1 MGKMECMA
9 SNVDLS
15 QFLRRCRARIAPESA
30 GLPEGGAYRRVPG
43 LRREEVARLAGVS
56 TDSYARLEQGRNIT
70 PSDSVLEAIS
80 EALRLDDVERVHL
93 FDLARPKPA
102 KARRSAPA
110 VQKARPGLRRF
121 LDSIGD
127 HSGFILGRRG
137 DVLAT
142 NHLCR
147 VLMADFD
154 AMPYRERNLTRWIVL
169 APEAQELYVDWE
181 KIAAEMTAILRLDAG
196 RHPDDTRTAVLVG
209 ELTMKSEH
217 FRRWWDDHKV
227 LNRTFGQKRSRH
239 PLVGPLTI
247 DYQAFTMPGEE
258 DQTLFLYIPAQDQ
271 ASQEA
276 LRLLASWNA
285 DEAAVRPQSADLSP
299 TKRSTP

>member
-1 MGKMECMA
+1 MA
-9 SNVDLS
+9 VNVDLS
-15 QFLRRCRARIAPESA
+15 QFLRRCRARMAPESV

-43 LRREEVARLAGVS
+43 LRREEVAQLAGVS
-56 TDSYARLEQGRNIT
+56 TDYYTRLEQGRNIT
-70 PSDSVLEAIS
+70 PSDSVLGAIA
-80 EALRLDDVERVHL
+80 EALRLDDAERAHL
-93 FDLARPKPA
+93 FDLTRPKPA
-102 KARRSAPA
+102 KARRGTPA

-121 LDSIGD
+121 LDSFGD
-127 HSGFILGRRG
+127 HAGFVLGRRG

-169 APEAQELYVDWE
+169 DPEARELYEDWE

-196 RHPDDTRTAVLVG
+196 RHPDDTRTAELVG

-227 LNRTFGQKRSRH
+227 LDRTFGQKHFRH
-239 PLVGPLTI
+239 PVVGPLTI
-247 DYQAFTMPGEE
+247 DYQAFTLPGEE
-258 DQTLFLYIPAQDQ
+258 DQTLFLYMPAQDQ

-276 LRLLASWNA
+276 WQLLTSWNA
-285 DEAAVRPQSADLSP
+285 DETAVRPEPADPSP
-299 TKRSTP
+299 TERSTP